1 MIQTPRDRDSY
12 SIDLERKVMKDI
24 NPHHPSHPRVQ
35 YITNK
40 MLEITS
46 DLLAVPPHE
55 VMINSHFQND
65 LGADSLDLVELV
77 MYVEREFNI
86 AIPDEVAE
94 RLTTVQEALAYL
106 VNETNV
112 GAAVPEKEVV
122 VMEAQPRF
130 EPILFEIDKE
140 HRILTHVRR
149 FRLGIT
155 PDLPEHHGFKGEE
168 GDIFE
173 ECYDSPNSFVNITRL
188 EKGGQNSGFHFD
200 SLNSFLCAKI
210 APKHKPESWQQ
221 FIDPVGAYDSERAKE
236 DAENRIKNW
245 NSQIDMKLNYRNA
258 IMSLEQIESIPVLES
273 KLLDNKRMKK
283 LATAYKRKLKA
294 LAKLNEDMTA
304 MKHILQ
310 ITDED

>member
-1 MIQTPRDRDSY
+1 MIQTPRDRESY
-12 SIDLERKVMKDI
+12 SIDLERRVMNI

-40 MLEITS
+40 MLEIVS

-77 MYVEREFNI
+77 MVVEKEFNI

-94 RLTTVQEALAYL
+94 RLTTVKEALAYL

-112 GAAVPEKEVV
+112 GAAVPEKEVD
-122 VMEAQPRF
+122 VMEEQPKF

-149 FRLGIT
+149 FILGIT
-155 PDLPEHHGFKGEE
+155 PDLPEQHGFKGEE

-173 ECYDSPNSFVNITRL
+173 ECYDSPNSFVNVTRL
-188 EKGGQNSGFHFD
+188 ERIGQHSEFHLD
-200 SLNSFLCAKI
+200 SLNLFLCEPISPKI
-210 APKHKPESWQQ
+210 YFKAVTS
-221 FIDPVGAYDSERAKE
+221 RAKE
-236 DAENRIKNW
+236 ERNIIERQN
-245 NSQIDMKLNYRNA
+245 NLIDMKHNHKNA

-294 LAKLNEDMTA
+294 LAKLNEDITA